1 MYYFSVYL
9 EDMREAFPT
18 QYTLKNIFR
27 QSIAQI
33 IIIYVASNT
42 KLWSGEFEFS
52 WWRVLFAVVVGVLY
66 GLGVIRY
73 NRYMQAHPEK
83 YDMSKITPKYSTK
96 TYAEHQ
102 AERAAKSRDV

>member
-1 MYYFSVYL
+1 
-9 EDMREAFPT
+9 MRLAFPT

-42 KLWSGEFEFS
+42 KLLSLEFEFS
-52 WWRVLFAVVVGVLY
+52 WWRVLFAVVVGVLH

>member
-1 MYYFSVYL
+1 
-9 EDMREAFPT
+9 MREAFPT
-18 QYTLKNIFR
+18 QYTLKNVFR
-27 QSIAQI
+27 QSIGQI
-33 IIIYVASNT
+33 ILIFLASNGGWF
-42 KLWSGEFEFS
+42 LGDGFEFS
-52 WWRVLFAVVVGVLY
+52 WWKILFAVAAGLLY

-83 YDMSKITPKYSTK
+83 YDMSKMTPKYSSK

>member
-1 MYYFSVYL
+1 
-9 EDMREAFPT
+9 MRVAFPT
-18 QYTLKNIFR
+18 QYTLKNIFS

-33 IIIYVASNT
+33 IIIYLASNT

-52 WWRVLFAVVVGVLY
+52 WLRILFAVAVGLLY

-83 YDMSKITPKYSTK
+83 YDMSKMTPKYLTK
-96 TYAEHQ
+96 TYAEHK
-102 AERAAKSRDV
+102 ADRETKSKDA